1 MTATIKPHKRHG
13 RKRPR
18 PVRFASMESLGFSD
32 TRSVWS
38 DNPVPTRVE
47 IPPTPQQPAIE
58 DAPITD
64 WEPTALGDRLG
75 GSRLRWGVVVAVLV
89 AIVGTAAVGLWLYQR
104 PQTEAKAAVAAL
116 DTEAGALAAS
126 LPALETLNAA
136 LTDDFE
142 NLSSIDTTT
151 VDEAS
156 RRLFDA
162 GSALPASESE
172 SRVLATGAASSALD
186 GVRLAEEARAY
197 SLAVDP
203 VLASP
208 GLETDPAVIA
218 LDDAA
223 RSFGV
228 WQLRFDDVRTA
239 LPDSVFPDVTQQMD
253 VLSGRL
259 ADILSRYVD
268 GLRSDD
274 QAAADAVVVELEDRL
289 ANVSDMLHLALVDV
303 QDRVEHRIAEAR
315 LALDDIL
322 GH

>member
-1 MTATIKPHKRHG
+1 
-13 RKRPR
+13 
-18 PVRFASMESLGFSD
+18 MESLGFSD
-32 TRSVWS
+32 TQSVWS
-38 DNPVPTRVE
+38 DNPVPPRLAVTPA
-47 IPPTPQQPAIE
+47 PPTPLQPAPE

-75 GSRLRWGVVVAVLV
+75 GGRLRWGVVFAALV
-89 AIVGTAAVGLWLYQR
+89 VMVGTAAVGLWLYQR
-104 PQTEAKAAVAAL
+104 PQTEANAAVAAL
-116 DTEAGALAAS
+116 DAEAGALASS
-126 LPALETLNAA
+126 LPALEALNAA
-136 LTDDFE
+136 LTDDLE
-142 NLSSIDTTT
+142 NLSDIDATN

-162 GSALPASESE
+162 GSGLPASETE
-172 SRVLATGAASSALD
+172 LRVLATGAASSALD

-223 RSFGV
+223 RSFGA

-239 LPDSVFPDVTQQMD
+239 LPDTVFPDVSQQLD
-253 VLSGRL
+253 VLSGDL

-268 GLRSDD
+268 ALRTDD
-274 QAAADAVVVELEDRL
+274 QTAADTVVVELEDRL
-289 ANVSDMLHLALVDV
+289 ADVSEMLRLALVDV
-303 QDRVEHRIAEAR
+303 QDRVEQRIGEAR
-315 LALDDIL
+315 LALEDIL
-322 GH
+322 GR